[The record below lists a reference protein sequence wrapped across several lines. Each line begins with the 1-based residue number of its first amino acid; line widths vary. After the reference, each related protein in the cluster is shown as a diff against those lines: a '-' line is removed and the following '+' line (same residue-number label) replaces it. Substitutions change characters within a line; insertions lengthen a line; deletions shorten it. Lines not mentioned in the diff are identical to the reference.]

1 VCYFPSF
8 SITISD
14 QLVSP
19 LSSCLIL
26 QGESNRSVAL
36 SREHFSTPTRDG
48 DHSASLRDGPSGQHG
63 CAPNDKA
70 CLALALPASRS
81 FPLALCRSSFVSRWS
96 VFSFASL
103 WTERKKRPT
112 GQTKEKTMEYHSNN
126 NTNGNGSATAQ
137 QLIRDNVRYLI
148 EQLEAGHNETLT
160 AYLNAMANFHTYSF
174 GNVLLIARQ
183 RPQATHV
190 AGIRTWNELGRR
202 VKRGEKGIAILAP
215 MIGKRRKK
223 ENTDTGTEEEANT
236 STLLGFRR
244 VFVWDELQTDGA
256 PLPTIGEVTGEAGVY
271 LDRLRDFVQA
281 QGIALEYNESIA
293 PAFGM
298 SYGGRIAL
306 LPGQTKAEEFSVLVH
321 EVAHERI
328 HKSERRKATTKVV
341 RETEAEA
348 VAFVVSK
355 AIGLNPKSSTNYIQL
370 YHGNAELLMESLEVV
385 QQTSA
390 VILGAI
396 TMEEPAPA
404 EAQKQQTAP
413 DHTPEAEDAG
423 YSPAPADFAEAATPA
438 A

>member
-1 VCYFPSF
+1 
-8 SITISD
+8 
-14 QLVSP
+14 
-19 LSSCLIL
+19 
-26 QGESNRSVAL
+26 
-36 SREHFSTPTRDG
+36 
-48 DHSASLRDGPSGQHG
+48 
-63 CAPNDKA
+63 
-70 CLALALPASRS
+70 
-81 FPLALCRSSFVSRWS
+81 
-96 VFSFASL
+96 
-103 WTERKKRPT
+103 
-112 GQTKEKTMEYHSNN
+112 
-126 NTNGNGSATAQ
+126 
-137 QLIRDNVRYLI
+137 
-148 EQLEAGHNETLT
+148 
-160 AYLNAMANFHTYSF
+160 
-174 GNVLLIARQ
+174 
-183 RPQATHV
+183 V

-223 ENTDTGTEEEANT
+223 ENTDAGTEEEANQ

-244 VFVWDELQTDGA
+244 VFVWDEFQTEGA
-256 PLPTIGEVTGEAGVY
+256 SLPTIGEVTGEAGVY

-328 HKSERRKATTKVV
+328 HKSERRTATTKVV

-355 AIGLNPKSSTNYIQL
+355 AIGLNPKSSASYIQL

-396 TMEEPAPA
+396 RMEEPAPA
-404 EAQKQQTAP
+404 EAQEPQSAP
-413 DHTPEAEDAG
+413 DAPPETEDAG
-423 YSPAPADFAEAATPA
+423 YSPAPADFAEAAEPA

>member
-1 VCYFPSF
+1 VDRFF
-8 SITISD
+8 
-14 QLVSP
+14 L
-19 LSSCLIL
+19 
-26 QGESNRSVAL
+26 RFAL
-36 SREHFSTPTRDG
+36 G
-48 DHSASLRDGPSGQHG
+48 
-63 CAPNDKA
+63 
-70 CLALALPASRS
+70 
-81 FPLALCRSSFVSRWS
+81 
-96 VFSFASL
+96 
-103 WTERKKRPT
+103 ERKKRPT

-126 NTNGNGSATAQ
+126 NRDGSAAVNAASGSKNRKPATAQ
-137 QLIRDNVRYLI
+137 QLIRDNVKYLI
-148 EQLEAGHNETLT
+148 EQLEAGHSETLT

-223 ENTDTGTEEEANT
+223 ENTEAGTEEEANQ

-244 VFVWDELQTDGA
+244 VFVWDEFQTEGA
-256 PLPTIGEVTGEAGVY
+256 SLPTIGEVTGNAGVY

-306 LPGQTKAEEFSVLVH
+306 LPGQTKAEEFAVLVH

-328 HKSERRKATTKVV
+328 HKSERRTATTKVV

-355 AIGLNPKSSTNYIQL
+355 AIGLNPKSSASYIQL

-396 TMEEPAPA
+396 RMEEPAPV
-404 EAQKQQTAP
+404 EAQEPQSA
-413 DHTPEAEDAG
+413 PEAPPETQDAG
-423 YSPAPADFAEAATPA
+423 YSPAPADFAEAAEPA

>member
-1 VCYFPSF
+1 
-8 SITISD
+8 
-14 QLVSP
+14 
-19 LSSCLIL
+19 
-26 QGESNRSVAL
+26 
-36 SREHFSTPTRDG
+36 
-48 DHSASLRDGPSGQHG
+48 
-63 CAPNDKA
+63 
-70 CLALALPASRS
+70 
-81 FPLALCRSSFVSRWS
+81 
-96 VFSFASL
+96 
-103 WTERKKRPT
+103 
-112 GQTKEKTMEYHSNN
+112 MEYHSNN
-126 NTNGNGSATAQ
+126 NTNRDGSAAVNAASGSKNRKPATAQ
-137 QLIRDNVRYLI
+137 QLIRENVKYLI
-148 EQLEAGHNETLT
+148 EQLEAGHSETLT

-190 AGIRTWNELGRR
+190 AGIRTCNELGRR

-223 ENTDTGTEEEANT
+223 ENTDTETEEEANQ

-244 VFVWDELQTDGA
+244 VFVWDEFQTEGA
-256 PLPTIGEVTGEAGVY
+256 SLPTIGEVTGEAGIY

-328 HKSERRKATTKVV
+328 HKSERRTATTKVV

-355 AIGLNPKSSTNYIQL
+355 AIGLNPKSSASYIQL

-396 TMEEPAPA
+396 RMEEPAPA
-404 EAQKQQTAP
+404 EVQEPPSAP
-413 DHTPEAEDAG
+413 YPPPATQDAG
-423 YSPAPADFAEAATPA
+423 YSPAPTEFAEAEEPA